1 MTGKRPRGRPVEAAL
16 ATRLIAAAIGLIE
29 QKRSFDAIS
38 VEAVCAAAGASK
50 ASFYR
55 RWKDRD
61 AFVVAMMDSLR
72 EPPLP
77 AGPTASLEDDLV
89 AMIEGMFG
97 TDMRRTRIVH
107 AALVME
113 GRKNRAMIGAYLRD
127 VVRPRREAVTARL
140 RKAAADG
147 EIAADSDIAILHEL
161 LTSPVLKFM
170 LLTDPDTPVPHD
182 FVPRLVRQIL
192 RGARPGLEHG
202 SDPD

>member
-1 MTGKRPRGRPVEAAL
+1 MTAKRPRGRPVEAAL
-16 ATRLIAAAIGLIE
+16 AARLIAAAVGLIE
-29 QKRSFDAIS
+29 EKRSFEAVS

-61 AFVVAMMDSLR
+61 AFVAAMMESLR

-77 AGPTASLEDDLV
+77 AGPTASLEDDLIG
-89 AMIEGMFG
+89 MIEGMFG

-113 GRKNRAMIGAYLRD
+113 GRRNRAMIEAYLHD
-127 VVRPRREAVTARL
+127 VVKPRRAAVSARL

-147 EIAADSDIAILHEL
+147 DIAPDSDIAILHEL
-161 LTSPVLKFM
+161 LTAPVLKFM
-170 LLTDPDTPVPHD
+170 LLTDPDIPVPHD

-192 RGARPGLEHG
+192 RGARPALESSG
-202 SDPD
+202 DPD